1 MKLFGQVNV
10 VKGLKMYEE
19 LLKEE
24 ELTKLIDLVADLR
37 EAGQNGKLSGDFF
50 LLYHMTFL
58 RVFPG
63 AYSW

>member
-1 MKLFGQVNV
+1 MLFESFLQVNV

-19 LLKEE
+19 LLKED

-50 LLYHMTFL
+50 LLYHMTF
-58 RVFPG
+58 
-63 AYSW
+63 

>member
-50 LLYHMTFL
+50 LLYHMTF
-58 RVFPG
+58 
-63 AYSW
+63 

>member
-24 ELTKLIDLVADLR
+24 ELAKLIDLVADLR
-37 EAGQNGKLSGDFF
+37 EAGQNGKLSGDFC
-50 LLYHMTFL
+50 LLYHMTF
-58 RVFPG
+58 
-63 AYSW
+63 